1 MFTLPGTPQDPNG
14 RHEIADFA
22 EIIALRHGIC
32 SERDIIAAM
41 GRAQEN
47 DYADDG
53 VPEDDPVDIQVR
65 EALTEIEER
74 GRRVS
79 HYPFYLDER
88 GVVREDTA
96 VQEDTRLIYAFLLFA
111 TRLQMNK
118 NRRLAGVDATELF
131 ENLSAE
137 VAREYFGGRSRSIV
151 FGTARGSDGFLSA
164 LRSLNSQW
172 GEQTE
177 VSADAEQY
185 GARYKDDGVDVV
197 VWTPFN
203 DGSPGK
209 LIGYGQ
215 CKTGTNYRI
224 TRDQRRPEAF
234 NKLWF
239 SPAPLSQ
246 PVRLFFVAEA
256 LPRDFHT
263 WNHEIASGVILFDR
277 TRILDCVGG
286 VDESLTEK
294 LRRWTDRAQEMIS
307 STI

>member
-1 MFTLPGTPQDPNG
+1 MFTLPGTPQDPNR

-22 EIIALRHGIC
+22 EIIALRYGVC

-53 VPEDDPVDIQVR
+53 VPEDDPIDIQVR
-65 EALTEIEER
+65 DALTEIEER
-74 GRRVS
+74 GGRVS

-88 GVVREDTA
+88 GVVRENTA
-96 VQEDTRLIYAFLLFA
+96 VQEDTRLIYVFLLFA

-137 VAREYFGGRSRSIV
+137 VAREYFGGRSRSLV
-151 FGTARGSDGFLSA
+151 FGTARGNQGFVATLRNLS
-164 LRSLNSQW
+164 LEW

-177 VSADAEQY
+177 VSADAQQN
-185 GARYKDDGVDVV
+185 GGRYKDDGLDVV
-197 VWTPFN
+197 VWVPFS

-215 CKTGTNYRI
+215 CKTGTNYKI
-224 TRDQRRPEAF
+224 AGDQRRPEAF
-234 NKLWF
+234 NKSWF
-239 SPAPLSQ
+239 SRLPLSQ

-256 LPRDFHT
+256 LPRDFHS
-263 WNHEIASGVILFDR
+263 WNHEVADGVILFDR
-277 TRILDCVGG
+277 TRILDCVEDVGEELAG
-286 VDESLTEK
+286 K
-294 LRRWTDRAQEMIS
+294 LAAWTDEARKLNA
-307 STI
+307 